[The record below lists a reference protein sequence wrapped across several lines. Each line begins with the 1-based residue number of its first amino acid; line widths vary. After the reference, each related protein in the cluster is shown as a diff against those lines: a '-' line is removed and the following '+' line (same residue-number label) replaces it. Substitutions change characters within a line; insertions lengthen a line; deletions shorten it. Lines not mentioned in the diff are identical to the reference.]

1 MKMTNT
7 AKRSVN
13 RNYCFGC
20 GPHNAGGMQL
30 KFTVDGVDPVVRGS
44 FRIPGRYQGSPKVL
58 HGGIVALLLDEAMGK
73 FNRLDGIVAPTAD
86 LSVEY
91 RRPVPVGRRILVEA
105 RRIRQQGRNYW
116 RECRIEDEAG
126 KLLAQ
131 GKGRFVKVGD
141 AVAANGN
148 DGVRK

>member
-1 MKMTNT
+1 
-7 AKRSVN
+7 
-13 RNYCFGC
+13 
-20 GPHNAGGMQL
+20 MQL
-30 KFTVDGVDPVVRGS
+30 KFTVEGVDPVVRGS

-58 HGGIVALLLDEAMGK
+58 HGGIVPLLLDEAMGK

-91 RRPVPVGRRILVEA
+91 RRPVPVRAKILVQA

-116 RECRIEDEAG
+116 RECTIEDDAG
-126 KLLAQ
+126 KLLAH

-141 AVAANGN
+141 SVAANGN